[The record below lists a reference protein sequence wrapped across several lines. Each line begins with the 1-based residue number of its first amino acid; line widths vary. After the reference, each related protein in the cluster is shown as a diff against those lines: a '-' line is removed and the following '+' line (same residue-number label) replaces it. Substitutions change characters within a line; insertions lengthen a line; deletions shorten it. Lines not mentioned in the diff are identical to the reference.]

1 MKKNIIYKVLMLILV
16 ASVVTSFTSCGGDD
30 FENTNPNTPNGNNNT
45 NANTPG
51 SSEEQ
56 GVTAS
61 AEYIEPCLDFGSSQA
76 HVKEYMSGS
85 AWELSDA
92 SNDVVL
98 LYTDNKD
105 NMINYAFIDGLHLVT
120 VTYPNF
126 TEKKASGIEAEI
138 ERRYGITMTKTTNP
152 EDSSQYM
159 LSGTATINNRTVAIM
174 MNCYAQGINI
184 IYGLPD

>member
-1 MKKNIIYKVLMLILV
+1 MKELRM
-16 ASVVTSFTSCGGDD
+16 
-30 FENTNPNTPNGNNNT
+30 
-45 NANTPG
+45 
-51 SSEEQ
+51 EEAK
-56 GVTAS
+56 GWLSDAKKRFS
-61 AEYIEPCLDFGSSQA
+61 ARNCAAERLAKD
-76 HVKEYMSGS
+76 YMSGS

-126 TEKKASGIEAEI
+126 NEKKASGIKAEI